1 MDNEKVLNRYRRYLQ
16 LERGLSENTLESYFR
31 DIRLLFQFST
41 LELNGKPINSINYH
55 DLLAFL
61 NHLTQIGIAASSQAR
76 TISGIRSF
84 YDFLLLEKMIE
95 ANPTEL
101 VELPHQ
107 ARKLP
112 DVLSASEIYQML
124 QLIDRSTPEGER
136 NLAMLETLYG
146 SGLRVS
152 ELVQLKISD
161 LYLEDEFVKI
171 LGKGSKERLVPL
183 SPVSIRLISNYIQH
197 VRIHLPQQKGF
208 EDCLFLNNRGR
219 ELSRV
224 MVFLIIKKLTQQAG
238 ISKNISPHTFRHSFA
253 THLVENGA
261 DLRVVQELLGHSS
274 ITTTEIYTHLDKSY
288 LRDTIEKFLKR

>member
-112 DVLSASEIYQML
+112 DVLSSSEIDQML